1 MIRYKDNI
9 LRDIQISII
18 SHGHGSHVE
27 ELLNDLSKLDS
38 ASRLQV
44 TVVENII
51 ETHKILYSEFSYPV
65 KVVTNKKPMGF
76 SENNNIA
83 FINPVNQESV
93 KYFFVINPDVR
104 LVNDVFPAI
113 TSDLDKDRNIGVI
126 ATHTVSYNGSVQD
139 SAREFPTPAGIIR
152 KLLTGD
158 KGITEHGTTSYCTD
172 WVAGMFMAFRC
183 AVYKEVNGFNQNYRM
198 YYEDVDICCRITSI
212 GYKIMVRP
220 DLQVIHEGKRDS
232 HRKIKYL
239 FWHITSMVRYF
250 LSECYKDVVVNKAK
264 NK

>member
-1 MIRYKDNI
+1 MTREKDSI
-9 LRDIQISII
+9 VRDIQISII

-44 TVVENII
+44 TVVENIT
-51 ETHKILYSEFSYPV
+51 ETHKILYTEFPYPI
-65 KVVTNKKPMGF
+65 KVVSNKKPVGF
-76 SENNNIA
+76 SENNNTA
-83 FINPVNQESV
+83 FINPVDQEAA

-104 LVNDVFPAI
+104 LVSDVFPTI
-113 TSDLDKDRNIGVI
+113 TSDLDQDHNIGVI
-126 ATHTVSYNGSVQD
+126 ATHTVSYDGSIQD

-152 KLLTGD
+152 KLLAGDTGM
-158 KGITEHGTTSYCTD
+158 TMHRAMPYCTD

-183 AVYKEVNGFNQNYRM
+183 DVYNEVNGFDKSYRM

-212 GYKIMVRP
+212 GYKVMVRP
-220 DLQVIHEGKRDS
+220 DLEVIHEGKRDS

-239 FWHITSMVRYF
+239 FWHISSMIRFF
-250 LSECYKDVVVNKAK
+250 LSECYKEIIINKSI